1 MKSKRPKRCRNYSR
15 DARDQVEGHFPMCT
29 NKDVRLTP
37 RIDLLFMVASL
48 TLRVIF
54 SPFFPF
60 LPIQRASREHG
71 KFANEIEKQN
81 LFNQ

>member
-71 KFANEIEKQN
+71 KFA
-81 LFNQ
+81 